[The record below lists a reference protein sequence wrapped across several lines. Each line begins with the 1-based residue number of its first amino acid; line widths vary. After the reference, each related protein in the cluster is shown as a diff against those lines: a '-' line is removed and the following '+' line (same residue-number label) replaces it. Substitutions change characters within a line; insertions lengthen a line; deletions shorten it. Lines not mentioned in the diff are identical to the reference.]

1 MPLTLYLL
9 RHAKSSW
16 SDPSRSDIERPLNK
30 RGRKGAKQIGEYLAA
45 LPMAPD
51 LVLCSPAERTQ
62 ETLGIVQSCF
72 PSALPV
78 EIRKKLYGGSILD
91 QLSTIN
97 SVPGD
102 VSATLLV
109 GHNPQLSILAMRL
122 ADKSTA
128 TPKKLRMGM
137 PTGALVHLEF
147 DCASWPEVSSGDG
160 RVVGF
165 VTPKKLKDAE
175 A

>member
-1 MPLTLYLL
+1 MPLTLYLM

-30 RGRKGAKQIGEYLAA
+30 RGRKAAKQIGEYLAK

-72 PSALPV
+72 PSELPV
-78 EIRKKLYGGSILD
+78 EIRKKLYGGSIMD
-91 QLSTIN
+91 QLSTI
-97 SVPGD
+97 SGLPD
-102 VSATLLV
+102 DISATLLV
-109 GHNPQLSILAMRL
+109 GHNPQLSILALRL
-122 ADKSTA
+122 ADKSKA

-137 PTGALVHLEF
+137 PTAALVHLEF
-147 DCASWPEVSSGDG
+147 DCASWQEVRPGAG
-160 RVVGF
+160 RVIGF

-175 A
+175 G